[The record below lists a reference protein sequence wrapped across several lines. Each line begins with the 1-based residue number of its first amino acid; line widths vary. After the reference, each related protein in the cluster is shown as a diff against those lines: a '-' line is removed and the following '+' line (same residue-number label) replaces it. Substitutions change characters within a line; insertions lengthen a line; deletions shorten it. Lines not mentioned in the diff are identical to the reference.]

1 MKPIRLGK
9 ISPQIV
15 PLSEIMIL
23 LTIKIAP
30 MSSSHSKLVIM
41 LSVVLIKLKKI
52 IVCEILKFK
61 KES

>member
-41 LSVVLIKLKKI
+41 LSVVLIRLKKI
-52 IVCEILKFK
+52 IVCDILKFK